1 MHSLRSDDRQPA
13 KAILKRP
20 RGRFRRASE
29 AAEESHRL
37 WPPAARVA
45 HHQRDEL
52 VALPICKDRRCVLPR
67 LRILM
72 LVRRQAG
79 ERRLTGVRVRAFGDS
94 ISIDIPV
101 D

>member
-1 MHSLRSDDRQPA
+1 MSP
-13 KAILKRP
+13 AILERP

-29 AAEESHRL
+29 AAEEGHRL
-37 WPPAARVA
+37 WPPAARIA

-52 VALPICKDRRCVLPR
+52 VALPVRKVLPR

-79 ERRLTGVRVRAFGDS
+79 ERRLTGIRIRTGGDS
-94 ISIDIPV
+94 ISIDVPV